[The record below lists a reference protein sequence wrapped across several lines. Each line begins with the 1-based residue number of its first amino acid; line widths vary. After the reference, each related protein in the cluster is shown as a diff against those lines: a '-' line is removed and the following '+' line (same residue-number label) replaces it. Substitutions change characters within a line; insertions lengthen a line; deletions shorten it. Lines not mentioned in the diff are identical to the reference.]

1 MSSEIDL
8 YRGNVPHG
16 NGAYEYADWSSSQ
29 STITVTA
36 GVTTEIYVN
45 RIRFIAAKAFSISAG
60 TIVIA
65 GGEFSHTVD
74 APFELYTISD
84 PYILKN
90 QVLEASNEYIVGE
103 IKFNP
108 PIVLGVGES
117 FTITPTGL
125 TMSGALH
132 WAIEY
137 WEDTPAT
144 S

>member
-16 NGAYEYADWSSSQ
+16 DGAYKYADWSSAQ
-29 STITVTA
+29 SIITITA
-36 GVTTEIYVN
+36 GVSTEIYVN
-45 RIRFIAAKAFSISAG
+45 RIRFIAGLAFAMSAG

-65 GGEFSHTVD
+65 GGDFTHTVSS
-74 APFELYTISD
+74 PFELYTISD
-84 PYILKN
+84 PFVLKN
-90 QVLEASNEYIVGE
+90 QILASTDQYIIGE

-108 PIVLGVGES
+108 PIVVGSGET
-117 FTITPTGL
+117 FTITPTTL
-125 TMSGALH
+125 TMTGDLH

-144 S
+144 